1 LNLTKNLNLYLF
13 FPKWIISGCGF
24 GGLIFALAENFPD
37 QYVMGMEIRGK
48 VVNFVGEKIRA
59 IRIES

>member
-1 LNLTKNLNLYLF
+1 MIKLINFYFFLNF
-13 FPKWIISGCGF
+13 SGCGF

-37 QYVMGMEIRGK
+37 QFVMGMEIRGK

>member
-1 LNLTKNLNLYLF
+1 MNDNLNGKIINPVDYLD
-13 FPKWIISGCGF
+13 IGCGF

-37 QYVMGMEIRGK
+37 QFVMGMEIRGK